1 MRILLF
7 LNNWGAWQI
16 AKWLRQ
22 RREDI
27 VGLVLQPP
35 DDRRFAD
42 EILSALDFPADK
54 IWTAN
59 QLRDPETLAKLRELR
74 PDIGI
79 SAFFGCILK
88 PELIQLF
95 PKGCINLHAAL
106 LPYNRGWH
114 TNVWPI
120 IEGSPAGVTIH
131 YIDPGVDTGDIIAQ
145 RRIPI
150 EPTDTGGSLH
160 EKTIRAEVELFKET
174 WPLICEGKNSRTPQD
189 HSKTTGHR
197 KAEVAEISQIHLDR
211 TYRAGDLINL
221 LRARTYPPY
230 PSAYYVE
237 GEQRTYVRIELLHE
251 NQLAASEIP
260 QSVRQSFPHGDL
272 DAEYGAKE
280 FLHLLGIHDSSPNH
294 FVRFTS
300 ESEPLFVRGYVVDER
315 EFNTDASPQWMSDFV
330 GRAALAE
337 PVTDR
342 HANR

>member
-1 MRILLF
+1 MRIVLF
-7 LNNWGAWQI
+7 LNNWGAWQV
-16 AKWLRQ
+16 AKWLHQ
-22 RREDI
+22 RGEDI
-27 VGLVLQPP
+27 VGLLLQPP

-42 EILSALDFPADK
+42 EILSALDLPADK

-59 QLRDPETLAKLRELR
+59 QLRDADTLAKLRELR

-88 PELIQLF
+88 PEVIQLF
-95 PKGCINLHAAL
+95 PHGCINLHAAL

-160 EKTIRAEVELFKET
+160 EKTVRAEVELFKET
-174 WPLICEGKNSRTPQD
+174 WPLIREGKNSRTPQD
-189 HSKTTGHR
+189 HSKATGHR
-197 KAEVAEISQIHLDR
+197 KAEVGEISRIHLDR

-230 PSAYYVE
+230 PSAYYID
-237 GEQRTYVRIELLHE
+237 GEQRTYVRIELLRE
-251 NQLAASEIP
+251 NQLAALEVP
-260 QSVRQSFPHGDL
+260 QSVTQTLPRGELDTQYLAKDL
-272 DAEYGAKE
+272 
-280 FLHLLGIHDSSPNH
+280 LNLLGIHDSSPKH
-294 FVRFTS
+294 FVRFAH
-300 ESEPLFVRGYVVDER
+300 ESGPLFARGCVADER
-315 EFNTDASPQWMSDFV
+315 EFNTEASPKWMTN
-330 GRAALAE
+330 
-337 PVTDR
+337 P
-342 HANR
+342 